1 MSNDLLHIVDIDH
14 EGRGVA
20 KKDEKTFFIHNALID
35 EKVEYKI
42 LKKKKKDSIIYSM
55 KIQLS

>member
-42 LKKKKKDSIIYSM
+42 LKKKEKYLFWDCNSY
-55 KIQLS
+55 

>member
-1 MSNDLLHIVDIDH
+1 MSNDLLQIIDIDH

-20 KKDEKTFFIHNALID
+20 KKEEKTFFIHNALIG

-42 LKKKKKDSIIYSM
+42 LKKKEKYLFWDCNSY
-55 KIQLS
+55 